1 MRQVLMVKH
10 RAVGHWAF
18 PKGHVEGAET
28 EHQTAIREVME
39 ETGVPIEILPGY
51 RETTSYSPCRGVMK
65 EVVYFWAKALSSQTC
80 PQPEEVQIARFVPV
94 GEAMKLLTYDAD
106 RILLEK
112 AEKIQK
118 GIDK

>member
-1 MRQVLMVKH
+1 M
-10 RAVGHWAF
+10 G
-18 PKGHVEGAET
+18 EGT
-28 EHQTAIREVME
+28 LVTDR
-39 ETGVPIEILPGY
+39 
-51 RETTSYSPCRGVMK
+51 
-65 EVVYFWAKALSSQTC
+65 